1 MPVVGGRK
9 YPYTKRGIKSAARAK
24 QRTKQKTRTKRA
36 GGMAAGVRRTRRTY
50 G

>member
-24 QRTKQKTRTKRA
+24 QRMNQRAKAKRA
-36 GGMAAGVRRTRRTY
+36 GGIARRK
-50 G
+50 

>member
-24 QRTKQKTRTKRA
+24 QRTNQNARTKRA
-36 GGMAAGVRRTRRTY
+36 GGMAAGVRKTRRSY
-50 G
+50 

>member
-24 QRTKQKTRTKRA
+24 QRTKQKTRIKRA
-36 GGMAAGVRRTRRTY
+36 GGMAAGVRKTRRSY
-50 G
+50 